1 MAQREIGLSS
11 LDNLLP
17 VDQCREIEADN
28 VHL

>member
-11 LDNLLP
+11 LDNLLR